1 MGSQQAAQ
9 DALFKLKQS
18 RDSFIFSLGA
28 YALLTKEPAAS
39 LIAEYSISA
48 TNIDLSVNRVDEDFK
63 PTQGLSYK
71 FEFGRSIPQSAALSV
86 VQNSFFA
93 MLSDS
98 FEACKA
104 ASPDKIKDEQWYSLA
119 RHLRN
124 AISHNGKWHFLSP
137 NGFPVSWRS
146 LKVDYPMQGLSIDG
160 FIGWYDGLQLNAVM
174 HMTMQELADA
184 P

>member
-39 LIAEYSISA
+39 LISEYSISA
-48 TNIDLSVNRVDEDFK
+48 TNIDLSVNAAHEDFK
-63 PTQGLSYK
+63 PAQGVSYR
-71 FEFGRSIPQSAALSV
+71 FEFGRSIPQSAAMAV
-86 VQNSFFA
+86 VQNSFYS

-104 ASPDKIKDEQWYSLA
+104 ASPEKIKDEEWYSLA

-124 AISHNGKWHFLSP
+124 AISHNGRWHFLSP
-137 NGFPVSWRS
+137 NGFPVGWRS
-146 LKVDYPMQGLSIDG
+146 LKVDYAMQGKSIDG
-160 FIGWYDGLQLNAVM
+160 FVGWYDGLQLNAVM
-174 HMTMQELADA
+174 YMSMQDIANA